1 MPTCS
6 VDAVVLVKMCS
17 SVSDDARV
25 VLSEK
30 GQTSGEVG
38 HDADRFI
45 ATNSNAGA
53 RVAVLSAW

>member
-1 MPTCS
+1 
-6 VDAVVLVKMCS
+6 MCS
-17 SVSDDARV
+17 SVSDEPTKEPFYSAKDARV

-30 GQTSGEVG
+30 GQTCGEVG

-53 RVAVLSAW
+53 RVVVLSAW